1 MLGRDLKNITIPT
14 MSQNPMQQQE
24 EKNTSNLQVQH
35 NNMFNEKTIQN
46 IHLFNYLIP
55 FPSFLSKP

>member
-1 MLGRDLKNITIPT
+1 
-14 MSQNPMQQQE
+14 MSQNPMQQQQ
-24 EKNTSNLQVQH
+24 EKKTRNLQVQH

-55 FPSFLSKP
+55 FPSFLLKP